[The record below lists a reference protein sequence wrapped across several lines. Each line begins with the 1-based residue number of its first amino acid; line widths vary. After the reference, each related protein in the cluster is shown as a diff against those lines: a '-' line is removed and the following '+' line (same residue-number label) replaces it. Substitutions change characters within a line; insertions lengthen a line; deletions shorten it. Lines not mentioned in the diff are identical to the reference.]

1 MSNSSPLVP
10 GGGLTSHEQAGGHT
24 LAKHV
29 ALTETELAN
38 RLANDSKPMIVSTFC
53 DRSIAETT
61 ISEAIQTNDGI
72 ISTWLSGNPTQVL
85 KIRYNFS
92 SPIGITLTRSATN
105 TVPTN
110 RVSVVLKPDAS
121 LPLGY
126 YILTA
131 YPEP

>member
-29 ALTETELAN
+29 ALTEAELAN
-38 RLANDSKPMIVSTFC
+38 RLANDPKPMITSTFC
-53 DRSIAETT
+53 DRSTAETT
-61 ISEAIQTNDGI
+61 ISEAIQANELL
-72 ISTWLSGNPTQVL
+72 ISAWLSKNPTQAL
-85 KIRYNFS
+85 RIRYNFS
-92 SPIGITLTRSATN
+92 SPIGISLARSATN
-105 TVPTN
+105 TLPAN
-110 RVSVVLKPDAS
+110 RVSVVLKPDANS
-121 LPLGY
+121 PLGY